1 MVSDVFSLT
10 EANYIK
16 TALAFDLARYLTNED
31 DYLAWNVFISRVAF
45 YQNVFDSSTTFGKM
59 QSYLNDLARNYYTKL
74 GWVEDK
80 VNDKWTDRYKINL
93 HTIRI

>member
-16 TALAFDLARYLTNED
+16 TALAFDLAQYLTNED

-45 YQNVFDSSTTFGKM
+45 YQNVYDSSATFGKM

-80 VNDKWTDRYKINL
+80 VNDKWTDRYKSIYIL
-93 HTIRI
+93 